1 MSVYPGYYML
11 MDSGKGWEGES
22 AVLQSP
28 WMVVKQE
35 SQLELRV
42 HMNAHPQ
49 DTIAGLKIIR
59 TSKVGFPEELLDT
72 VRAQGSSGWFTY
84 VITTSVK

>member
-1 MSVYPGYYML
+1 ML
-11 MDSGKGWEGES
+11 MDSGKGWDGES

-28 WMVVKQE
+28 FIVVKEE
-35 SQLELRV
+35 SQLEFSV
-42 HMNAHPQ
+42 HMNVHSQ

-84 VITTSVK
+84 V